1 MQKAFQIL
9 LVTFVVIFTAAGL
22 IILVYGL
29 IPYLLSTSRP
39 PGIGGFAFGISE
51 RVFRLGVALA
61 LFLFIGFVYFISRR
75 TRLR

>member
-9 LVTFVVIFTAAGL
+9 LVTFVVIFTAAEL
-22 IILVYGL
+22 IILIYGL

-39 PGIGGFAFGISE
+39 PGISVFAFGISE

-61 LFLFIGFVYFISRR
+61 LFLFIGFVYLISRR